1 MSYVDYL
8 INYLFEKRWKLN
20 EPATTFT
27 YTVPKGQKLQ
37 FDENNDLVLFKNPSH
52 YNHYAAF
59 QYNVGFTIFFFMFTS
74 IQTYASIKLYR
85 KLNVIKIL
93 LLGGFFTSIGIYEAY
108 LAYSR
113 VKDPYEILL
122 KDGKR
127 LVIKTYQDEF
137 PYEMDISDMR
147 ILSPKDIGYYTVIDS
162 SNKSKFR
169 FFYIEPN
176 FGNVSNRQVFNYVFE
191 DKRYLKYSI

>member
-1 MSYVDYL
+1 MPYIDQL
-8 INYLFEKRWKLN
+8 INYLFADRWKLN
-20 EPATTFT
+20 EPSTTFT
-27 YTVPKGQKLQ
+27 YTIPKNQVLN
-37 FDENNDLVLFKNPSH
+37 FNENNELILLKNPTH
-52 YNHYAAF
+52 YVHHTAF
-59 QYNVGFTIFFFMFTS
+59 QYNVGFTAFFIFFNSLQVFAT
-74 IQTYASIKLYR
+74 IKLYK
-85 KLNVIKIL
+85 KLRIKKIL
-93 LLGGFFTSIGIYEAY
+93 LFGGVFTYIGLYEAY

-147 ILSPKDIGYYTVIDS
+147 ILSPKDIGYYTLVDS
-162 SNKSKFR
+162 SNKSKFM
-169 FFYIEPN
+169 FFYIEPS